1 MEVTSRSEGVCRSDG
16 YSKNGCKNEN
26 EDSKEKFSPFCS
38 QKNSAILQPL
48 GLTSPIL
55 EVYASI
61 QSFIV
66 HYFTFSVV
74 IIFSPNS
81 SKFV

>member
-48 GLTSPIL
+48 GLTSPIRQPGSL
-55 EVYASI
+55 RE
-61 QSFIV
+61 
-66 HYFTFSVV
+66 H
-74 IIFSPNS
+74 
-81 SKFV
+81 SKFYSSLFYL